1 MKLFTTS
8 QYRQLLKN
16 GDPILRGKDHV
27 PVVKLFTPDGDA
39 TWLLTEIDPYEPEL
53 AFGLCDLGLGFPE
66 LGYVN
71 LFELTALG
79 GHLRLPVERDRHF
92 KATHP
97 ISVYAQAARMA
108 WAITEEP
115 AALQLAEMILKAV

>member
-1 MKLFTTS
+1 M
-8 QYRQLLKN
+8 QN
-16 GDPILRGKDHV
+16 GDPILRGKDHF
-27 PVVKLFTPDGDA
+27 PVVKLFTPDGNA
-39 TWLLTEIDPYEPEL
+39 TWLLTEIDPYNPDT
-53 AFGLCDLGLGFPE
+53 AFGLCDLGMGFPE

-79 GHLRLPVERDRHF
+79 GHLRLSVEQDGTF

-97 ISVYAQAARMA
+97 IRVYAQAAKMA

-115 AALQLAEMILKAV
+115 AALQLAAAILKAE